1 MSTCI
6 RALVLL
12 SRVVVKV
19 DSLVVDQVESS
30 IILLVFAVLASLV
43 ILGSNRC
50 LVVVRAILKITI
62 LHPLA
67 VNMVSIIF
75 QKVLNIEF

>member
-12 SRVVVKV
+12 TRVIVKV

-30 IILLVFAVLASLV
+30 VILLVFAILASLV

-50 LVVVRAILKITI
+50 LVVVRAILKIAI

-75 QKVLNIEF
+75 QKY